1 MPDDR
6 LKDLMNA
13 LVRAPYPVL
22 STGDIAG
29 VDLYQLD
36 AAIYGIATW
45 YADNDDRLTDAHRV
59 SLSEGL
65 ADLDRVWDQ
74 LPSEDARVFYAT
86 ARDLA
91 RHLVATR

>member
-1 MPDDR
+1 MPDAR
-6 LKDLMNA
+6 LKELMNA
-13 LVRAPYPVL
+13 QVRTPYPVL

-29 VDLYQLD
+29 VDMYQLD

-45 YADNDDRLTDAHRV
+45 YADNEDRLTEAHRV
-59 SLSEGL
+59 SLSERL

-74 LPSEDARVFYAT
+74 LPSEAARDFYAT